1 MTETIW
7 EWITSQGAALFENWS
22 WYADSLD
29 ILLMA
34 CAVYWVMA
42 LLRGT
47 RAAQMILALLIL
59 MLVWLLSGQ
68 LGLATLNFVLSYFA
82 TGLFLIVIV
91 IFQGDIRRAL
101 ARVGRGFFSGS
112 SQQSAHAVEEI
123 VRACQALAERRVGAL
138 VVIEREASLEDYQE
152 IGTGIDGNLS
162 RELLIS
168 LFLPYSP
175 LHDGAVV
182 IREGRISS
190 AGCILPIALRSNI
203 KSTHGT
209 RHRAALG
216 IAEETDA
223 IAVVVSEE
231 TGKISLV
238 CGSETDEELEGG
250 ELRQALLELT
260 GNVREVREAADTRKP
275 SEDGPDGLPAE
286 PSPQ

>member
-7 EWITSQGAALFENWS
+7 EWITNQSAALFENWS
-22 WYADSLD
+22 WWWDSLD
-29 ILLMA
+29 IVLMA
-34 CAVYWVMA
+34 FAVYWVMT

-59 MLVWLLSGQ
+59 MFVWLLSGQ
-68 LGLATLNFVLSYFA
+68 LELATLNFVLSYFA
-82 TGLFLIVIV
+82 TGLFLIVVV
-91 IFQGDIRRAL
+91 IFQADIRRAL
-101 ARVGRGFFSGS
+101 ARVGRGFFSVS

-123 VRACQALAERRVGAL
+123 VRSCQALAERRVGAL
-138 VVIEREASLEDYQE
+138 IVIERNASLEDYQE
-152 IGTGIDGNLS
+152 IGTRIDADLS

-190 AGCILPIALRSNI
+190 AGCILPIALTTEIRGS
-203 KSTHGT
+203 HGT

-216 IAEETDA
+216 ISEETDA

-238 CGSETDEELEGG
+238 CGGEFEEELDGG
-250 ELRQALLELT
+250 ELRQALLQLT
-260 GNVREVREAADTRKP
+260 GNVRELREIAESRRGVDEKP
-275 SEDGPDGLPAE
+275 DDE
-286 PSPQ
+286 PPESRPQ

>member
-7 EWITSQGAALFENWS
+7 EWITNQSAALFENWNL
-22 WYADSLD
+22 WWDSLD

-34 CAVYWVMA
+34 CAVYWVMI

-59 MLVWLLSGQ
+59 MFVWLLSGQ

-82 TGLFLIVIV
+82 TGLFLIVVV
-91 IFQGDIRRAL
+91 IFQADIRRAL

-152 IGTGIDGNLS
+152 IGTSIDAKLS

-190 AGCILPIALRSNI
+190 AGCILPIVLRSNI

-238 CGSETDEELEGG
+238 CGSEIEEEIEGG
-250 ELRQALLELT
+250 QLRQALLELT
-260 GNVREVREAADTRKP
+260 GNVREV
-275 SEDGPDGLPAE
+275 
-286 PSPQ
+286 PQ

>member
-1 MTETIW
+1 
-7 EWITSQGAALFENWS
+7 
-22 WYADSLD
+22 
-29 ILLMA
+29 
-34 CAVYWVMA
+34 
-42 LLRGT
+42 
-47 RAAQMILALLIL
+47 
-59 MLVWLLSGQ
+59 
-68 LGLATLNFVLSYFA
+68 
-82 TGLFLIVIV
+82 
-91 IFQGDIRRAL
+91 
-101 ARVGRGFFSGS
+101 VGRGFFSVS

-138 VVIEREASLEDYQE
+138 VVVEREASLEDYQE
-152 IGTGIDGNLS
+152 IGTAIDGALS

-190 AGCILPIALRSNI
+190 AGCILPIALTSEI

-216 IAEETDA
+216 IADETDA

-238 CGSETDEELEGG
+238 CGSEFDEELDGG
-250 ELRQALLELT
+250 QLRQALLQLT
-260 GNVREVREAADTRKP
+260 GNVRELREAAETRKS
-275 SEDGPDGLPAE
+275 SEDSPGSLPAE
-286 PSPQ
+286 SSPQ